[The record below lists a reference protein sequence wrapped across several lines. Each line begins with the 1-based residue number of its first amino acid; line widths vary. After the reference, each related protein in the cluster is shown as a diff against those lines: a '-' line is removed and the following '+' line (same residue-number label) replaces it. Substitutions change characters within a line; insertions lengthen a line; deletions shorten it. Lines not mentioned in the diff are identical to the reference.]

1 MTLREGQT
9 KRNGVRNEEQKYSQ
23 QRLNSTTMKVDR
35 LAYTFFRPRNVSSFV
50 SAVAAHCTKCP
61 QPQLLV
67 PALISLAAW
76 AERVGVDVLAHV
88 VDRAQRACSRERV

>member
-50 SAVAAHCTKCP
+50 SAVAAHCTNVRNPSC
-61 QPQLLV
+61 L
-67 PALISLAAW
+67 SLY
-76 AERVGVDVLAHV
+76 
-88 VDRAQRACSRERV
+88 